1 MASVTPTGAP
11 PPVTTPP
18 PASPVEPFADFVI
31 DVEDDDLELW
41 DGDARAAA
49 LGGAARQ
56 ATSLGGFLVGGDTPG
71 DADGEADAIDEEKA
85 AAKAAAKREKEL
97 KKAIKDYMKTSLSSE
112 RTFFKWVWCG
122 LNLGALGM
130 FSLAFFKD
138 ATPFPY
144 RLLLTGAAWVA
155 GLLAALY
162 GLRQFYRRRHAL
174 LTATDDPSTWESPHA
189 PAIVVAVFAGML
201 ALIVIYAVASHQT
214 FEVYPPMTIGGG
226 G

>member
-1 MASVTPTGAP
+1 MLPPSLSTAASRPLCATLVP
-11 PPVTTPP
+11 PPPP
-18 PASPVEPFADFVI
+18 LPSP
-31 DVEDDDLELW
+31 W
-41 DGDARAAA
+41 T
-49 LGGAARQ
+49 Q
-56 ATSLGGFLVGGDTPG
+56 
-71 DADGEADAIDEEKA
+71 
-85 AAKAAAKREKEL
+85 
-97 KKAIKDYMKTSLSSE
+97 
-112 RTFFKWVWCG
+112 WVWCG

-201 ALIVIYAVASHQT
+201 ALMVIYAVASHQT
-214 FEVYPPMTIGGG
+214 FEVYPPMTIGGEG
-226 G
+226 